1 MPQRNN
7 NLDTLL
13 MTLEILKRIP
23 RVGKISAPE
32 LREQLE
38 EAGFARNLRTI
49 QRQLDLLSE
58 HFDIERD
65 DRSRPYGYSWKRHSV
80 GLALPTLNE
89 QESILLTMAEQQLRH
104 LLPARLMRSMDGFFD
119 QARLKLHPKP
129 GNHAARRWLDK
140 VLVVSLYP
148 RLLPPVL
155 QTGVFENVSNALYSD
170 HWLDLDYRNAAGR
183 RTRKLV
189 MPLGLAQQ
197 GARLLLACR
206 FEGYQDDRSLA
217 LHRVIK
223 AKDTGLSFER
233 PKDFDLQRYDDD
245 GRFGFG
251 HGKTIELVFR
261 LPIAA
266 GLHLKE
272 SPVSEDQR
280 VIERGDQYE
289 IRATVVESLQLRWWL
304 RGFGKQLE
312 VIRPKG
318 LLDEA

>member
-13 MTLEILKRIP
+13 MSLEILKRIP
-23 RVGKISAPE
+23 RVGKTSAPE
-32 LREQLE
+32 LRQQLE
-38 EAGFARNLRTI
+38 EAGFVRNLRTI

-65 DRSRPYGYSWKRHSV
+65 DRSRPYGYSWKHHSA

-104 LLPARLMRSMDGFFD
+104 ILPVRLMRSMEGFFD
-119 QARLKLHPKP
+119 QARLK
-129 GNHAARRWLDK
+129 ARPEPTNRTSKRWLEK
-140 VLVVSLYP
+140 VRVVSLYP

-155 QTGVFENVSNALYSD
+155 QDGVFENVSNALYSD
-170 HWLDLDYRNAAGR
+170 HWLDLDYRNAGGR
-183 RTRKLV
+183 RTHARV

-197 GARLLLACR
+197 GSRLLLACR
-206 FEGYQDDRSLA
+206 FEGYHDDRSLA
-217 LHRVIK
+217 LHRMNA

-233 PKDFDLQRYDDD
+233 PSDFDLQRYDND

-251 HGKTIELVFR
+251 HGKAIELVFR
-261 LPIAA
+261 LPVAA
-266 GLHLKE
+266 GLHLTE
-272 SPVSEDQR
+272 SPLSDDQQVR
-280 VIERGDQYE
+280 ELGDQYE
-289 IRATVVESLQLRWWL
+289 FRATVVESEQLRWWL
-304 RGFGKQLE
+304 RGFGRQLE
-312 VIRPKG
+312 LINPKD